1 MARIAFA
8 TDDDCIESL
17 YDRLAR
23 AKPARF
29 RRLKSLRRTEQ
40 YPCKLLILL
49 GLFVLAAGMTL
60 ISSHFGDLT
69 SSF

>member
-17 YDRLAR
+17 CDRL

-40 YPCKLLILL
+40 YPRKLLIQW
-49 GLFVLAAGMTL
+49 GLFVLASGLTL

>member
-8 TDDDCIESL
+8 TDDDWIESL
-17 YDRLAR
+17 SDRL

-29 RRLKSLRRTEQ
+29 QRLKSLRRSAE
-40 YPCKLLILL
+40 YPPKLLILL
-49 GLFVLAAGMTL
+49 GLFVLASGMTF
-60 ISSHFGDLT
+60 ISSLFGDLT

>member
-17 YDRLAR
+17 LIRL

-29 RRLKSLRRTEQ
+29 QRLKSLQQNGKYLR
-40 YPCKLLILL
+40 KLLILL

-69 SSF
+69 RSF

>member
-17 YDRLAR
+17 LIRL

-29 RRLKSLRRTEQ
+29 RRLKSVAAAWTNYR
-40 YPCKLLILL
+40 KLLILL
-49 GLFVLAAGMTL
+49 GLLILAAGLTF